1 MRHICKVLVL
11 KISLSLMAT
20 TELLE
25 LSLQNYAFQALQV
38 ELNPSLLKAEDENVT
53 HTRIWTQQLSHNSI
67 FKDLK
72 M

>member
-1 MRHICKVLVL
+1 
-11 KISLSLMAT
+11 MAA

>member
-11 KISLSLMAT
+11 KISLSLMAA

-25 LSLQNYAFQALQV
+25 LSLQNYALQALQV
-38 ELNPSLLKAEDENVT
+38 ELNPSLLKADENVT

>member
-1 MRHICKVLVL
+1 
-11 KISLSLMAT
+11 MAA

-38 ELNPSLLKAEDENVT
+38 ELNPSLLKADENVT

>member
-11 KISLSLMAT
+11 KISLSLMAA

-38 ELNPSLLKAEDENVT
+38 ELNPSLLKADENVT